1 MRHYPLPVVL
11 YPNNTTM
18 PITLD
23 IPALRNELEVLHLI
37 VHRNKNQHRQAK
49 WWKYVSIVHRNL
61 KNLVSVPQKRQK
73 EEAKFEK
80 EVVRVSRAEKRRR
93 KIERKEAN
101 KEARERGEMKNV
113 VVPLPKDK
121 KAIVFSRT
129 DESEA
134 TGLIRLDLSL
144 QDLKPLRFNHAE
156 RAEYLVYR
164 VIPKAFK
171 AFHRLIAHGQYVTLG
186 LVLLATVARIWSI
199 LRQDLRVFKPSTK
212 NLPITDN
219 ATTIREDSD
228 FGQVVRRRADQDLDM
243 IAEFARIRD
252 DEEEIEMVQ
261 DSDSDVSV
269 DSGLQI
275 YDEDVTEDETH
286 TANTSLLKTETVKRK
301 KNEVDA
307 DLDGLKFFG

>member
-1 MRHYPLPVVL
+1 
-11 YPNNTTM
+11 M

-61 KNLVSVPQKRQK
+61 KNLVSIPQELHKRK
-73 EEAKFEK
+73 SKFEK
-80 EVVRVSRAEKRRR
+80 DAVKVSRAEKRTR

-101 KEARERGEMKNV
+101 KEARERGEMKDIA
-113 VVPLPKDK
+113 VPLQKEK

-134 TGLIRLDLSL
+134 TGLVRLDLSL
-144 QDLKPLRFNHAE
+144 QDLTPIRFNHVE

-164 VIPKAFK
+164 VIPKAFN

-199 LRQDLRVFKPSTK
+199 LRQDSRVFKPSRK

-219 ATTIREDSD
+219 TTTIREDDD

-243 IAEFARIRD
+243 IAEFAKIRD
-252 DEEEIEMVQ
+252 DEEEINMVQ
-261 DSDSDVSV
+261 DSDSDGSV

-275 YDEDVTEDETH
+275 YDEDVTEDETR
-286 TANTSLLKTETVKRK
+286 TEKSNTSLLKTETAKRRK
-301 KNEVDA
+301 SVVND

>member
-1 MRHYPLPVVL
+1 
-11 YPNNTTM
+11 M

-61 KNLVSVPQKRQK
+61 KNLVSIPQERHKK
-73 EEAKFEK
+73 EAKFE
-80 EVVRVSRAEKRRR
+80 EDVVRVGRVEKKRR
-93 KIERKEAN
+93 KFERKEAN
-101 KEARERGEMKNV
+101 KETRERGEMKNV
-113 VVPLPKDK
+113 ALPQPKEK

-144 QDLKPLRFNHAE
+144 QDLKPIRFNHVE
-156 RAEYLVYR
+156 RAEYLVYI
-164 VIPKAFK
+164 VIPKAFN
-171 AFHRLIAHGQYVTLG
+171 AFHRLIAHRQYVTLG

-199 LRQDLRVFKPSTK
+199 LRQDSRVFKPSRK
-212 NLPITDN
+212 NLPITDST
-219 ATTIREDSD
+219 TTIREDDD
-228 FGQVVRRRADQDLDM
+228 FGQVVRRHADQGLDM
-243 IAEFARIRD
+243 IAEFAKIRD
-252 DEEEIEMVQ
+252 DEEEINMAQ
-261 DSDSDVSV
+261 DSDSDGRV

-275 YDEDVTEDETH
+275 YDEDVTEDDSRTEKS
-286 TANTSLLKTETVKRK
+286 NTSLLKTETVKKRK
-301 KNEVDA
+301 NVVDD